1 VPSSVTHCRCPVTEL
16 DGHSQVRST
25 AGRPSLYP
33 PTPSWRTKWDKASR
47 PSMRCSPTTAPET
60 RPMGTTR
67 DTWPVS
73 TRMPLAHVP
82 PRDGTLTELANF
94 DNDERNVIHERGVTP
109 RTHPAKN
116 CLPHFRQFMF
126 CRLDAHRRKPFDPEH
141 LFLIIK
147 GLDEPVRVENQ
158 AIARFE
164 LNFVH
169 GLGWCGFREAAE
181 DPVLRLK

>member
-1 VPSSVTHCRCPVTEL
+1 M
-16 DGHSQVRST
+16 GST
-25 AGRPSLYP
+25 
-33 PTPSWRTKWDKASR
+33 
-47 PSMRCSPTTAPET
+47 M
-60 RPMGTTR
+60 

-94 DNDERNVIHERGVTP
+94 DNDERNVIHERAVTP
-109 RTHPAKN
+109 RSHPVKD

-126 CRLDAHRRKPFDPEH
+126 CRIEDQLRKPFDPEH
-141 LFLIIK
+141 LFLMIK
-147 GLDEPVRVENQ
+147 DLDEPVRVENE

-169 GLGWCGFREAAE
+169 GLG
-181 DPVLRLK
+181 